1 MGRDLRTPRIGGGK
15 DPADFVQELFD
26 GIDREIRSGVHE
38 VQNWI
43 EAQVHG
49 AAVQLDS
56 LMPPIVHADHAAV
69 KVSESAIVLPAH
81 TGIGLTLR
89 TADVGNTVLAGAVA
103 DTVQRGIGELRA
115 ENDYANGVD
124 SIAW

>member
-1 MGRDLRTPRIGGGK
+1 M

-38 VQNWI
+38 VQDWI

-49 AAVQLDS
+49 AAVQLLDS
-56 LMPPIVHADHAAV
+56 LMPPIVHADRAAV

-103 DTVQRGIGELRA
+103 DTVQRGIGELKA
-115 ENDYANGVD
+115 ENDYAKGVE

>member
-1 MGRDLRTPRIGGGK
+1 M

-26 GIDREIRSGVHE
+26 GVDREIQNGVHE
-38 VQNWI
+38 VQDWI

-49 AAVQLDS
+49 AAVQLLDS
-56 LMPPIVHADHAAV
+56 LMPPIVRANSAAV
-69 KVSESAIVLPAH
+69 KISESAIVLPAH

-89 TADVGNTVLAGAVA
+89 TADLGNTVLAGAVA
-103 DTVQRGIGELRA
+103 DTVQRGLDELKA
-115 ENDYANGVD
+115 QSDYAMGVN